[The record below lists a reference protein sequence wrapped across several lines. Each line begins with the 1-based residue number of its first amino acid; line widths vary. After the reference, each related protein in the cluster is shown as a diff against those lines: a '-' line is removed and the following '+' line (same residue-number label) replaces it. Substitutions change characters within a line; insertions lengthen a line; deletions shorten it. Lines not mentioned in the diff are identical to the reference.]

1 MRNRGTTVIRTA
13 NPNRL
18 VTLALTTA
26 LATAAVSGCTTKAAP
41 PADLSASKAQAALQ
55 EGERNDAVAYA
66 EAAVLAE
73 PRNPQYRAM
82 LGAAYLEAGRFQS
95 AATSFQDAM
104 SLGDNSPR
112 TALSYALAE
121 TALGNYPK
129 AQALLHDWRDAIDP
143 ADLGLALALAGQ
155 PDRGAQ
161 VLAHS
166 LRGGQNTAKVRQNL
180 AYAYALQGDW
190 RAARLM
196 AAEDVPADQVGAR
209 IAEWARSVQPEMYR
223 ARVANLLGAP
233 IVHDPGQPIG
243 LALVNHPGSEQLAAE
258 AAALAEPAADE
269 LPPVRAAAAPAR
281 ELRPVDPAPQL
292 AVAAPPTEPPAD
304 VRSAFAAPAPAGAT
318 PAQITESMIAFVS
331 NPVVQKM
338 PARYG
343 AQAAPARETRT
354 ASRAVEAETP
364 RVALEAKSGKHLV
377 QLGSFSSREGARRA
391 WGVYARQ
398 YPRLDRYRMVIT
410 EAQVR
415 GKTYYRVSAGGLQR
429 AEARSMCSTVK
440 ARGQGCFAWSEDR
453 PLPGAVDTGVRMA
466 RR

>member
-1 MRNRGTTVIRTA
+1 MIRTGKTS
-13 NPNRL
+13 RL
-18 VTLALTTA
+18 AALALTTA
-26 LATAAVSGCTTKAAP
+26 LATAALGGCTSKAAP
-41 PADLSASKAQAALQ
+41 PANLSASKAQAALQ
-55 EGERNDAVAYA
+55 QGERSQAVAHA

-112 TALSYALAE
+112 TALSYALVE

-129 AQALLHDWRDAIDP
+129 AQALLHDWRDALDP

-155 PDRGAQ
+155 PGQGVQ
-161 VLAHS
+161 VLTNA
-166 LRGGQNTAKVRQNL
+166 LRGGQSTAKVRQNL

-196 AAEDVPADQVGAR
+196 VAEDVPADQVGAR
-209 IAEWARSVQPEMYR
+209 IAEWARSVQPEMYQ
-223 ARVANLLGAP
+223 ARVAKLLDAP
-233 IVHDPGQPIG
+233 LVRDPGQPIG

-258 AAALAEPAADE
+258 AAALAEPTASE
-269 LPPVRAAAAPAR
+269 LPPARTAAAQADGPAAV
-281 ELRPVDPAPQL
+281 EPAPQL
-292 AVAAPPTEPPAD
+292 AIATPQIETPTD
-304 VRSAFAAPAPAGAT
+304 VRSAFAAPAPSGAT
-318 PAQITESMIAFVS
+318 PAQITESLVAFVS
-331 NPVVQKM
+331 NPVVQKI

-343 AQAAPARETRT
+343 AQATPARERDSAVRIAAADAPSAMREAA
-354 ASRAVEAETP
+354 AS
-364 RVALEAKSGKHLV
+364 GGHLI

-398 YPRLDRYRMVIT
+398 YPGLDRYRMVIS

-429 AEARSMCSTVK
+429 AEARSMCSTLK
-440 ARGQGCFAWSEDR
+440 ASGQGCFAWAEDR
-453 PLPGAVDTGVRMA
+453 PLPGAVDADVRMA